1 MVLLSSIAQG
11 YSTMLARA
19 AELLYVLHVTE
30 RLHNIL
36 VRLRADTLINN
47 RQLVQGVLELCY
59 L

>member
-1 MVLLSSIAQG
+1 
-11 YSTMLARA
+11 MLARA

-30 RLHNIL
+30 RFHNIP

-47 RQLVQGVLELCY
+47 RQLVQGVLELSY